1 MIYIIKSSWIVQNW
15 HGSKGLSASGILSVP
30 GAGETQVSDVEAR
43 INNKYAGPNN
53 AGKIWVM
60 GQRPDSRGMS
70 YQPLRPDPASM
81 SYETRSV
88 FEGLILAA
96 VCGIDRKVAGLAEGG
111 SYSDRWAAI
120 QDVRHR
126 KYEPWLSK
134 IAAMLTNGPMRQWG
148 LAQRGVRARVQLPRL
163 NDPVMTQADT
173 NAMAADGTGTVD
185 EVRARRGQGPHPS
198 GLGNYPANVMV
209 QILGLQA
216 EAGNVQV
223 KPPQPEGTQTIAE
236 PPADDS
242 QLGQLLA
249 GMAKPAAPRADKAS
263 TKGSLPGRPKQA
275 AKGGGKK
282 TGKRQTKG
290 TDVENLERHLASNPG
305 DAAARG
311 AYADALDEEGRTK
324 EGALHRYVAFPHD
337 ESRFH
342 ELAAAHGG
350 DYSAAALAMSEHV
363 HKEVGNVYPPRQD
376 PEEYEPHYESQRAR
390 THAHA
395 AVSSTGVDSIEYHRH
410 ASEVHGYEAYGMH
423 GAAVHYHD
431 QSNGDY
437 DHDTRGQEGEDP
449 QPQQHE
455 LTHLGHLP
463 GPGHPHPERRVRRAR
478 LGERRA
484 VGTAARWSKPQR
496 SSPRNGDD
504 PDR

>member
-1 MIYIIKSSWIVQNW
+1 VFAQYLEATLGANLPSYPLNSPFQQVAHYHGTVYLGIQVLMDALGAGQLVFEARKDGSDGESSSGGTRQDDEYVPVTDHQLFDYLRQPNPADTFSDFICQAVVQWHLTGRLLVWGVANKWGLPTRFYVLPTALCTPAYGLGNDLYPKGAWRVQQYYPASGMMGILPGPLAGTAGAVIDAREIYMIQNPHPLYKWACFSPLVGVDTEVDIIEMIDRSVWSVYQQ
-15 HGSKGLSASGILSVP
+15 GVTASGILSVP

-148 LAQRGVRARVQLPRL
+148 LAQRGVLARVQLPRL

-223 KPPQPEGTQTIAE
+223 KPPQTEFKITYLANQTGATEQTLANFKIANVTLINPTSGNTNE
-236 PPADDS
+236 VE
-242 QLGQLLA
+242 LVGKITT
-249 GMAKPAAPRADKAS
+249 GAPHIS
-263 TKGSLPGRPKQA
+263 G
-275 AKGGGKK
+275 
-282 TGKRQTKG
+282 
-290 TDVENLERHLASNPG
+290 
-305 DAAARG
+305 
-311 AYADALDEEGRTK
+311 
-324 EGALHRYVAFPHD
+324 
-337 ESRFH
+337 
-342 ELAAAHGG
+342 
-350 DYSAAALAMSEHV
+350 
-363 HKEVGNVYPPRQD
+363 
-376 PEEYEPHYESQRAR
+376 
-390 THAHA
+390 
-395 AVSSTGVDSIEYHRH
+395 
-410 ASEVHGYEAYGMH
+410 
-423 GAAVHYHD
+423 
-431 QSNGDY
+431 
-437 DHDTRGQEGEDP
+437 
-449 QPQQHE
+449 
-455 LTHLGHLP
+455 
-463 GPGHPHPERRVRRAR
+463 
-478 LGERRA
+478 
-484 VGTAARWSKPQR
+484 
-496 SSPRNGDD
+496 
-504 PDR
+504 